1 MSYNEIEI
9 ILIEDNMD
17 DAALAIHSL
26 RQKKLTNK
34 IIHLK
39 NGDEALRYFFSDL
52 NGEKSSPAPKIIFLD
67 LKMPK
72 VDGIEVLTRLKSDPM
87 TKNIPVII
95 LTSSNEDPDI
105 ARCYELGA
113 NSYVV
118 KPIAFENFSE
128 QISQLGFY
136 WTVLNRASM
145 GIGNETVN

>member
-1 MSYNEIEI
+1 MNYNEIEI

-17 DAALAIHSL
+17 DATLAIHSL
-26 RQKKLTNK
+26 RQKHLTNK

-52 NGEKSSPAPKIIFLD
+52 DGEKSSNASKIIFLD

-72 VDGIEVLTRLKSDPM
+72 VDGIEVLTKIKSEVS

-105 ARCYELGA
+105 ERCYTLGA

-118 KPIAFENFSE
+118 KPIEFENFSSK
-128 QISQLGFY
+128 ISQLGFY
-136 WTVLNRASM
+136 WTVLNRAPVKN
-145 GIGNETVN
+145 GG

>member
-17 DAALAIHSL
+17 DATLAIHSL
-26 RQKKLTNK
+26 RKKNLTNK
-34 IIHLK
+34 IVHLK

-52 NGEKSSPAPKIIFLD
+52 NGEKASKDPKIIFLD

-72 VDGIEVLTRLKSDPM
+72 VDGIEVLTKLKSDPA
-87 TKNIPVII
+87 TKSIPVII

-105 ARCYELGA
+105 ERCYALGA

-118 KPIAFENFSE
+118 KPIEFENFSG

-136 WTVLNRASM
+136 WTVLNRASVQA
-145 GIGNETVN
+145 GG

>member
-1 MSYNEIEI
+1 MNYSEIEI
-9 ILIEDNMD
+9 ILVEDNMD
-17 DAALAIHSL
+17 DATLAIHSL

-34 IIHLK
+34 IVHLK

-52 NGEKSSPAPKIIFLD
+52 NGEKCSAAAKIVFLD

-72 VDGIEVLTRLKSDPM
+72 VDGIEVLTRLKSDPA
-87 TKNIPVII
+87 TQSIPVII

-105 ARCYELGA
+105 ERCYKLGA

-118 KPIAFENFSE
+118 KPIAFENFSA

-136 WTVLNRASM
+136 WTVLNRAPV
-145 GIGNETVN
+145 GTAG